1 MSWLQALTWT
11 LGTCRSETFT
21 KAYADSELRQ
31 RNMEELGSAMQQ
43 HSSLSRDT
51 LKELS
56 VKRATVTP
64 FWWALY
70 IMFKVRNCFPLI
82 P

>member
-1 MSWLQALTWT
+1 MCT
-11 LGTCRSETFT
+11 LCTCRSETFT

-31 RNMEELGSAMQQ
+31 RNMQELGSAMQQ
-43 HSSLSRDT
+43 HSSLSKDT

-70 IMFKVRNCFPLI
+70 IMFKVHYRLPLI
-82 P
+82 S

>member
-1 MSWLQALTWT
+1 MSRLQTPMCT
-11 LGTCRSETFT
+11 LCTCRSEAFT
-21 KAYADSELRQ
+21 EAYAHSELRQ
-31 RNMEELGSAMQQ
+31 RNIQELDSVMQQ

-70 IMFKVRNCFPLI
+70 IMFKVRSCFPAFH
-82 P
+82 